1 MWTQCNCKDGR
12 FLNCSDRGQSRIIS
26 FMLNRYWRSCLDGL
40 CATSESCALDWAVT
54 VPCGFVTNVGFETTA
69 GPHRLELAPSTFACT
84 TQSIN
89 MDDSDSSLSS
99 APPTDDEKLAPI
111 FKKMKVKAKKV
122 VKPAASP
129 PPPSPPRRKRTPSP
143 PHIESLADNP
153 HVAVSR
159 RLSSHV
165 DDTSYASGNAD

>member
-1 MWTQCNCKDGR
+1 MNLALLNWT
-12 FLNCSDRGQSRIIS
+12 
-26 FMLNRYWRSCLDGL
+26 
-40 CATSESCALDWAVT
+40 VT
-54 VPCGFVTNVGFETTA
+54 APCELVTNVGFDTTA
-69 GPHRLELAPSTFACT
+69 TTYIGLKLAPSTFAST
-84 TQSIN
+84 TRSIN

-143 PHIESLADNP
+143 PHTESLADNP
-153 HVAVSR
+153 HIAVSR
-159 RLSSHV
+159 RPSSHV
-165 DDTSYASGNAD
+165 DDTSYASGNAA